1 MSAPSSWPQW
11 IPVFPLP
18 DVVLFPRQ
26 VIPLHIFEPRYR
38 QMVADAVCGDGLI
51 AIALLKSGYEETY
64 FTSLAAIHKVVGVG
78 KIISAERLDDGRYH
92 LLLRGAARA
101 QIVREDH
108 ERAYRRAAT
117 RPCPRECGLDGE
129 ERIAYRERLWKAVT
143 TGCICPGISSDA
155 LSRLFEAEIPVGG
168 LVDLLAGGA
177 PIDCEIRQSLLEELD
192 EKKRADQLL
201 ESLSVLNAVRAAQQ
215 ARRGAAAYHPN

>member
-1 MSAPSSWPQW
+1 MSTPLPWPQL
-11 IPVFPLP
+11 IPIFPLP

-26 VIPLHIFEPRYR
+26 VIPLHVFEPRYR
-38 QMVADAVCGDGLI
+38 QMVADAVCGEGFI
-51 AIALLKSGYEETY
+51 AIALLKSGYEEAY
-64 FTSLAAIHKVVGVG
+64 FTPLAPIHKVVGVG
-78 KIISAERLDDGRYH
+78 QIISAERLDDGRYH

-108 ERAYRRAAT
+108 ERTYRRAET
-117 RPCPRECGLDGE
+117 RPCPRECGLDCA
-129 ERIAYRERLWKAVT
+129 ERIAYRDRLWKAVT
-143 TGCICPGISSDA
+143 TGCLCSGVSSDA
-155 LSRLFEAEIPVGG
+155 LARLFDAEIPVGG
-168 LVDLLAGGA
+168 LVDLLAAGA
-177 PIDCEIRQSLLEELD
+177 PIDCEIRQSLLEETD